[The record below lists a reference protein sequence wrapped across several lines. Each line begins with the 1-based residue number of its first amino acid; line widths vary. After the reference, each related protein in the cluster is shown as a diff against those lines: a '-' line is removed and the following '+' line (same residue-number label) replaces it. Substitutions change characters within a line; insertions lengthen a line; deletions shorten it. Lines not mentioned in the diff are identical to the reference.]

1 MVEKH
6 GDFSE
11 EQFGSMTVH
20 LLEEKLRPCSIENGG
35 CGHIQ
40 QDHDE
45 DSVCRVCGADCGAV
59 TH

>member
-1 MVEKH
+1 MITH

-11 EQFGSMTVH
+11 EQLGSMTLH
-20 LLEEKLRPCSIENGG
+20 LLEEQLRECPG
-35 CGHIQ
+35 CGHAQ

-45 DSVCRVCGADCGAV
+45 DSICRVCGADCGAV